1 MPYTLF
7 MVLHTT
13 RYKSNLFFLA
23 VMATTATDNYDSI
36 VFGMLGGRKAYE
48 QSIAAL
54 VSFAQLQPDE
64 SVLELCCGT
73 GISTGE
79 LLRVNQNITA
89 VELNKERIQRAKES
103 LPPEVRLLTKDALEL
118 TPETDGRY
126 DVVMCINGFYHFNE
140 ADFYALAERML
151 KPGGRLVFNVKL
163 KDHGGVAPI
172 HQTLVDTI
180 SSIIHEMRLFG
191 RNSVQPTFIDRSYI
205 KSAIEPETFTVPPP
219 FIMSRHEA
227 RHSTLT
233 TARNGVRIT
242 HIGAATFLASY
253 NKTIREI
260 LLFPPAG
267 HGGSQQHLKISLIQC
282 GTTFPLNVC
291 SLKQNFSSKHAFHH
305 NVNISICLY
314 VVYGTD
320 RRLSKKEQKT
330 Y

>member
-1 MPYTLF
+1 
-7 MVLHTT
+7 
-13 RYKSNLFFLA
+13 
-23 VMATTATDNYDSI
+23 MATTATDNYDSI

-54 VSFAQLQPDE
+54 VSFVQLQPDE

-103 LPPEVRLLTKDALEL
+103 LPPEVRLLAKDALEL

-151 KPGGRLVFNVKL
+151 KPGGRLVFNAKL
-163 KDHGGVAPI
+163 KDHNGVPPI
-172 HQTLVDTI
+172 HQTLTDAI
-180 SSIIHEMRLFG
+180 SRIIHEMRLFG
-191 RNSVQPTFIDRSYI
+191 RNPVQPTFIDRSYI

-227 RHSTLT
+227 QAFYFDDSEKRRTYY
-233 TARNGVRIT
+233 
-242 HIGAATFLASY
+242 SY
-253 NKTIREI
+253 WRSY
-260 LLFPPAG
+260 FFG
-267 HGGSQQHLKISLIQC
+267 LIQQDDP
-282 GTTFPLNVC
+282 GDSAIPTSRPWWLATTFEDKFDSVWY
-291 SLKQNFSSKHAFHH
+291 
-305 NVNISICLY
+305 NIPPERMLAKAELFIEA
-314 VVYGTD
+314 
-320 RRLSKKEQKT
+320 RIPPQR
-330 Y
+330 